1 MARVARGGRA
11 GGAGLSDTPAPRD
24 TLAGRIRALPPAAWA
39 LFAGTFL
46 NRFGQFV
53 LVFLVLWLVAKGYPA
68 ARAGLAASLYGAGSI
83 VAALVGGHLADHMGR
98 RAAIAISMF
107 ASAAAML
114 ALSQA
119 STLAT
124 ILPLVF
130 LAGLTAELYRPAAM
144 ALLADLT
151 PPGER
156 VTAFAVYR
164 LAVNLGTGA
173 GPAVAG
179 FLAERSFTL
188 LFVGDAVTS
197 VLYAIVALAMLPGG
211 RPVRSVETRDTGA
224 TRLVL
229 RDRSFVRIL
238 AGCALASLVFH
249 QAYTTLP
256 LHIAAHGFTPRT
268 YGLLMAINGLLI
280 VALEIPLTSITGRAQ
295 PRRAIALGFLLAGAG
310 FGLTGLSPTVAL
322 LALSI
327 AVWTFG
333 EMISMPIAPAWV
345 ADYAP
350 LHVRGRYQA
359 ALTFAFAIGTTLAPA
374 VGAAVFARNPS
385 ALWTGCLVAGLA
397 AAWLVGMGKR
407 E

>member
-1 MARVARGGRA
+1 MARRGGARGAR
-11 GGAGLSDTPAPRD
+11 LSFNAAPHG
-24 TLAGRIRALPPAAWA
+24 TLAARVRALPPAAWA

-53 LVFLVLWLVAKGYPA
+53 LVFLVLWLVSKGYSP

-83 VAALVGGHLADHMGR
+83 VAALAGGHLADRIGR

-114 ALSQA
+114 ALSRA
-119 STLAT
+119 TTLAT

-130 LAGLTAELYRPAAM
+130 LTGLTAELYRPAAM

-197 VLYAIVALAMLPGG
+197 VLYAIVALVMLPGG
-211 RPVRSVETRDTGA
+211 RPPRSVSSPEEGA

-229 RDRSFVRIL
+229 RDRQFVRLL
-238 AGCALASLVFH
+238 AGTALASVVFH

-256 LHIAAHGFTPRT
+256 LHIAANGFTPRV
-268 YGLLMAINGLLI
+268 YGLLMAVNGLLI
-280 VALEIPLTSITGRAQ
+280 VAFELPLTSITGRAQ
-295 PRRAIALGFLLAGAG
+295 PHRAIALGFLLAGAG
-310 FGLTGLSPTVAL
+310 FGLTGVSTTVAL
-322 LALSI
+322 LAISI
-327 AVWTFG
+327 VVWTFG
-333 EMISMPIAPAWV
+333 EMISLPIAPAWV
-345 ADYAP
+345 ADLAP
-350 LHVRGRYQA
+350 PHARGRYQA
-359 ALTFAFAIGTTLAPA
+359 AFTFAFAIGTTLAPA
-374 VGAAVFARNPS
+374 LGAALFAHNPA
-385 ALWTGCLVAGLA
+385 ALWAGCALTGLA
-397 AAWLVGMGKR
+397 AAWLVVSGRVGR
-407 E
+407 G